1 MNIELEALLLTIP
14 EIADACVIGVNN
26 ADEATEHPRAYV
38 VLQRGVKQDDQLA
51 QIIMDHISSQV
62 ASHKRLRGGIRF
74 VPTIP
79 KNSTG
84 KILRRQVRNWAK
96 EEEAAAASTHIK
108 ARL

>member
-1 MNIELEALLLTIP
+1 MLLTIP
-14 EIADACVIGVNN
+14 EVADACVIGVNN
-26 ADEATEHPRAYV
+26 SDEATEHPRAYIA
-38 VLQRGVKQDDQLA
+38 LQRGVKQDDQLA
-51 QIIMDHISSQV
+51 QKIMDHVASQV

-74 VPTIP
+74 VPQIP

-96 EEEAAAASTHIK
+96 EEESAAVAVK